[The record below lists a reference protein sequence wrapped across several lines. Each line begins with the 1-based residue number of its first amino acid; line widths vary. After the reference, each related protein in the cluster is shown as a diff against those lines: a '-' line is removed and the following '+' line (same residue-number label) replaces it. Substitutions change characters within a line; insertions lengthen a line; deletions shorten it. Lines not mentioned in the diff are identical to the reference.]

1 MAHCQD
7 RHMYTKTTKT
17 KGPTA
22 QCQFD
27 TSLCLYI
34 STVKNVK
41 QTTGTVF
48 RSENFKSGKKDFPFL
63 VTGWKVVL
71 HATISFSLKLF
82 VYMQLTLYIIMGGFY
97 ITSGAPCVG
106 CTWLACKTHVYNIAQ
121 GCRSSPSFDKWKK
134 KSCGLSMFE
143 LHSQW

>member
-27 TSLCLYI
+27 TSLGLFI

-41 QTTGTVF
+41 QTIGTVF
-48 RSENFKSGKKDFPFL
+48 RSENFRFSLFGDRLKSSASRNNFVFIKA
-63 VTGWKVVL
+63 VCL
-71 HATISFSLKLF
+71 HATNVI
-82 VYMQLTLYIIMGGFY
+82 YMGGFY

-106 CTWLACKTHVYNIAQ
+106 CTFLVLLTCMQNPRV
-121 GCRSSPSFDKWKK
+121 
-134 KSCGLSMFE
+134 
-143 LHSQW
+143 